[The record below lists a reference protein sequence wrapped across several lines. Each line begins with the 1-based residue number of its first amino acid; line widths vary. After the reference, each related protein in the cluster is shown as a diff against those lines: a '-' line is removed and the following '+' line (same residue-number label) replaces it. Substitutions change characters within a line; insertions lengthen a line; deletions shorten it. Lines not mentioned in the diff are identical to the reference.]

1 MCACAR
7 ACLTAETKLHLLRRA
22 CVTHVERVKEAMNGH
37 GLDSHLI
44 GLATMAQQ
52 LGDEETARALERGLD
67 GSKFM
72 LLSTWVE

>member
-1 MCACAR
+1 
-7 ACLTAETKLHLLRRA
+7 
-22 CVTHVERVKEAMNGH
+22 VTHVERVKEAMNGH